1 MDKILNYINGE
12 FIEPVDKSWI
22 NNVDPSI
29 GKVYSLI
36 PDSEDKDVEQAV
48 QAAELAFD
56 NWSNSTIDYRSKILT
71 NIAKLILKNV
81 MT

>member
-12 FIEPVDKSWI
+12 FIESVGQGWI

-36 PDSEDKDVEQAV
+36 LIRKIKMLNKP
-48 QAAELAFD
+48 
-56 NWSNSTIDYRSKILT
+56 YRLRIGF
-71 NIAKLILKNV
+71 
-81 MT
+81 

>member
-12 FIEPVDKSWI
+12 FIESVEKGWI

-36 PDSEDKDVEQAV
+36 PDSEDKDVEQAA
-48 QAAELAFD
+48 QAAELA
-56 NWSNSTIDYRSKILT
+56 
-71 NIAKLILKNV
+71 LIIGVIHQLISDQGFN
-81 MT
+81 

>member
-12 FIEPVDKSWI
+12 FIESVDKGWI

-36 PDSEDKDVEQAV
+36 PDSKIKMSNKPYR
-48 QAAELAFD
+48 LP
-56 NWSNSTIDYRSKILT
+56 NWL
-71 NIAKLILKNV
+71 LITGVTHQLI
-81 MT
+81 TDQRF